1 MRAAHAALL
10 LLLLTACAT
19 PPPTVTPSTT
29 EIAFPDPGRPF
40 DATAILAAMRDS
52 RRPGGVPTELQTDA
66 IAGAVAGAIWT
77 VDGEPWTTMAI
88 GGSCGSDTCTLE
100 VAGGR
105 PDTTGEDAWAFSV
118 TPATDAVTVID
129 ARLGSVPEG
138 VAGRADAIARA
149 SEGALLDGLILASA
163 SWLPPPD
170 DGRIV
175 LAYRTGDE
183 EGSCRREVAVDT
195 GNGTV
200 SVTNSVDC

>member
-1 MRAAHAALL
+1 MRVARAALVVLL
-10 LLLLTACAT
+10 LAACAA
-19 PPPTVTPSTT
+19 PLPTATPSMT

-52 RRPGGVPTELQTDA
+52 RRPDGVPTELQTDA

-88 GGSCGSDTCTLE
+88 GGSCGSDACTLE
-100 VAGGR
+100 VAGSR

-138 VAGRADAIARA
+138 LAGRADAIARA
-149 SEGALLDGLILASA
+149 SEGALLDGLALASA

-170 DGRIV
+170 HGRIV
-175 LAYRTGDE
+175 LAYRAGDE
-183 EGSCRREVAVDT
+183 EGSCRRDVAVDT
-195 GNGTV
+195 GSGAV
-200 SVTNSVDC
+200 SVTNSADC